1 MKVKTARNLV
11 IEGAQNLVRNRVV
24 SLVSI
29 STIFLSLTLF
39 SIFYIGVMTIED
51 NIKNLQGK
59 VEISAFLDNNVD
71 EVRIEDIQK
80 DILSMEG
87 VKEIEY
93 ISSEQGYED
102 YSRSLKEDGDE
113 EMMRILEE
121 STSEELNPIPSS
133 INITTTDSSKNSA
146 IKKELENVEEIYKIS
161 DGNLITDFLNKV
173 SRYAKISGTILMAIL
188 SVICVFLIA
197 NTIKVAVLMRKK
209 EISIIK
215 YIGATNNYIRLPFI
229 SEGFFIGF
237 IGAALSLIIIGI
249 SYRYC
254 EPYIMASL
262 NELMDGG
269 TVIPL
274 SMIIGKLIP
283 ATMAFGCGIGIVG
296 SLVSM
301 RKYLNV

>member
-87 VKEIEY
+87 VKSIEY

-146 IKKELENVEEIYKIS
+146 IKKELENFEEIYKIS

-254 EPYIMASL
+254 EPYIIASL

>member
-87 VKEIEY
+87 VKSIEY

-146 IKKELENVEEIYKIS
+146 IKKELENFEEIYKIS

-254 EPYIMASL
+254 EPYIISSL

>member
-87 VKEIEY
+87 VKSIEY

-146 IKKELENVEEIYKIS
+146 IKKELENFEEIYKIS

>member
-59 VEISAFLDNNVD
+59 VEISAFLDNNID